1 MSTSPSSPSADPA
14 FGSTQEDRWDHDEQ
28 FHHVVTFLEKAAARS
43 RRIAYIAFGAG
54 VVGVALAVE
63 LGRRA
68 TSDGAEVLEQSGY
81 SAVAAVYELLR
92 TAAVA
97 ALLGAALWGI
107 LNLARA
113 ALDQATRY
121 EKRMVAGHFLVFML
135 KRFDTKIKDDDVKL
149 DQVMNV
155 FKLWSDNVESAYTHV
170 KFGSKK
176 NQALSVIANPN
187 GVGFATGGAEPVVP
201 MKKE

>member
-1 MSTSPSSPSADPA
+1 MSAPPSPPIPSPETGP
-14 FGSTQEDRWDHDEQ
+14 TTEDRWDHDEQ

-43 RRIAYIAFGAG
+43 RRIAYGAFAAG
-54 VVGVALAVE
+54 LIGLLVAVE

-68 TSDGAEVLEQSGY
+68 TSDGAAVLEQSGY
-81 SAVAAVYELLR
+81 SAVAAVYELVR

-97 ALLGAALWGI
+97 ALFGAAIWGI

-155 FKLWSDNVESAYTHV
+155 FKLWSDNVESAYTSV

-176 NQALSVIANPN
+176 NQALSVIANPK
-187 GVGFATGGAEPVVP
+187 GVGFSTGGATPVVP
-201 MKKE
+201 GAKE